1 MKNKNVIKIS
11 FGFLVATSLT
21 AGILLGVSKNN
32 QKEVSGYSVSELPT
46 TIDLNDTSVANI
58 RNYYS
63 SLNNLSTSERQGN
76 NLLKNL
82 KNILKNGQ
90 KYYSYDVNNGLPIWQ
105 MYEITDRDWSMSPAS
120 STTYGSYNA
129 STNIITNY
137 EYGNNSN
144 SKNDPY
150 VHSLYTNR
158 NIANEAKAWGDHSQT
173 NWGINREHVWPKA
186 EGFETEA
193 AGGAR
198 GDPMHLMAGNGY
210 ANNIHSNYFYGYV
223 DTSSTYT
230 DCGSKYSYT
239 SGNLLGKSKTVGGS
253 KNVFEPQDS
262 DKGDIARAIFYMVA
276 RYNYLSGSDS
286 DGIDS
291 DNPNLSLTQNLSDW
305 SQSSFDSTTTTKGY
319 MGIMT
324 DLLAWHHADPVDQYE
339 IHRNNLLYTNFTN
352 NRNPFIDFPEWVD
365 FIWGTASYNGTE
377 YQSYSST
384 PTGYATPSTDTINGY
399 NSGSVT
405 PSTLTTSGS
414 VDAADGA
421 LEGWT
426 SVGTGTPY
434 TNGEVKFDST
444 GDNVYCLTLF
454 SGNVSYNMTKLSV
467 TLNAKLNVGT
477 GYSPSEQNSFKV
489 EALDS
494 SGNVLNSETK
504 TGASVFSTEQY
515 EDVTFTIS
523 GNLTNCSGIRIT
535 YINKKSGN
543 LGVSSV
549 SWTATYLDESVPE
562 VTSISASVNKTYGV
576 GEIVSLSDINVVDN
590 NNTAVSGFAFANSG
604 YQVTYADAP
613 SGGTIGTKTFNNA
626 VTYNGLSCSLTINV
640 QRQPHISS
648 GSTVSYTGQDFSS
661 AGISSTYTENQTATI
676 GETTF
681 KVSGYIYNNKL
692 SLSSSRTSAPGS
704 VVNATPYSC
713 GITNVVVN
721 GAIPDVQ
728 LSVNGSNWV
737 DLSSATTDSVDYFYF
752 KVYFEN
758 TAQSS
763 YVNITYIDV
772 TTKNETPENVANYIM
787 FEDTENQC
795 NSKFANAK
803 VYFERMTSS
812 GRTTFMTSNDY
823 VIEKA
828 RERLQA
834 WATYLGKEITYVNGD
849 YVVSDSRRTTQL
861 IGEKNNTALILV
873 LATAFSV
880 SSAVTCILIKRKKQV
895 R

>member
-454 SGNVSYNMTKLSV
+454 SGNVSYNMTGLSV
-467 TLNAKLNVGT
+467 TLCGKVNG
-477 GYSPSEQNSFKV
+477 SPTAANSYKV
-489 EALDS
+489 EAIDS
-494 SGNVLNSETK
+494 SGNALGNATK
-504 TGASVFSTEQY
+504 TGSDVFSTESY
-515 EDVTFTIS
+515 GDVTFNIS
-523 GNLTNCSGIRIT
+523 GSLTNCTGIRIT
-535 YINKKSGN
+535 YLNKGAGN
-543 LGVSSV
+543 LALKSV
-549 SWTATYLDESVPE
+549 SWTATYLDAAVPTI
-562 VTSISASVNKTYGV
+562 TSISASTNKTFYV
-576 GEIVSLSDINVVDN
+576 GDTVTTSDITVKDN
-590 NNTAVSGFAFANSG
+590 NNIALSGFAFANNG
-604 YQVTYADAP
+604 YQITYSDAP
-613 SGGTIGTKTFNNA
+613 SGGAVSTKTFVNA
-626 VTYNGLSCSLTINV
+626 ITYETFTCSLTINV
-640 QRQPHISS
+640 RRAEHTTPSS
-648 GSTVSYTGQDFSS
+648 SFTYSGEDFKN
-661 AGISSTYTENQTATI
+661 AGISNTYTANQTATI
-676 GETTF
+676 DGINF
-681 KVSGYIYNNKL
+681 QVNGYVYKNNL
-692 SLSSSRTSAPGS
+692 SLSQSSSSAPGLLI
-704 VVNATPYSC
+704 NNTPYSK
-713 GITNVVVN
+713 GITNVVIN
-721 GAIPDVQ
+721 GAIPNVQ
-728 LSVNGSNWV
+728 LSTNGSNWV

-752 KVYFEN
+752 KVFYKN
-758 TAQSS
+758 TSQSG
-763 YVNITYIDV
+763 YVNISLIVV
-772 TTKNETPENVANYIM
+772 TTKNETPMNVSNYIM
-787 FEDTENQC
+787 FEDTPDQC
-795 NSKFANAK
+795 SSKFEIAK
-803 VYFERMTSS
+803 NYFETMTTT

-823 VIEKA
+823 VIYNA
-828 RERLQA
+828 RSRLQA
-834 WATYLGKEITYVNGD
+834 WATHLGKEITYVNGD
-849 YVVSDSRRTTQL
+849 YVVADAKRTIYLAKDSNSKTTFVV
-861 IGEKNNTALILV
+861 V
-873 LATAFSV
+873 LLSTI
-880 SSAVTCILIKRKKQV
+880 SAASMVTCILIKRKKQV

>member
-32 QKEVSGYSVSELPT
+32 QKEVSGYSVSSLPT
-46 TIDLNDTSVANI
+46 TIDLNDTSASNI
-58 RNYYS
+58 RSYYS
-63 SLNNLSTSERQGN
+63 SLNSLAQNERKGT

-90 KYYSYDVNNGLPIWQ
+90 KYYAYDNSSVIWQ
-105 MYEITDRDWSMSPAS
+105 IYEISDRDWSRSPAS
-120 STTYGSYNA
+120 STSYGSYNS
-129 STNIITNY
+129 STNKITNY
-137 EYGNNSN
+137 TYGTSNSN
-144 SKNDPY
+144 KKNDPY
-150 VHSLYTNR
+150 VHALYINR
-158 NIANEAKAWGDHSQT
+158 NVTNETKAWGNHEQDE
-173 NWGINREHVWPKA
+173 WGINREHVWPKS
-186 EGFETEA
+186 EGFDSTGE
-193 AGGAR
+193 GGAR
-198 GDPMHLMAGNGY
+198 GDPMHLIAGNGY
-210 ANNIHSNYFYGYV
+210 TNNIHSNYFYGYV
-223 DTSSTYT
+223 DTSKTYT
-230 DCGSKYSYT
+230 DCGNTYSNQRGNLKGYSKT
-239 SGNLLGKSKTVGGS
+239 SGGS
-253 KNVFEPQDS
+253 TYVFEPQDC
-262 DKGDIARAIFYMVA
+262 DKGDIARAVFYMAA
-276 RYNYLSGSDS
+276 RYNYFSGSDS
-286 DGIDS
+286 DGIDTN
-291 DNPNLSLTQNLSDW
+291 NPNLELTQNLSDF
-305 SQSSFDSTTTTKGY
+305 SSAFTSSTSRKGK
-319 MGIMT
+319 MGILS
-324 DLLAWHHADPVDQYE
+324 DLLAWHHADPVDEYE
-339 IHRNNLLYTNFTN
+339 IHRNNLLYTNYTN
-352 NRNPFIDFPEWVD
+352 NRNPFIDFPEWAD
-365 FIWGTASYNGTE
+365 FIWGTANYNGST

-399 NSGSVT
+399 NSGSVIPPS
-405 PSTLTTSGS
+405 PSTLTESGS
-414 VDAADGA
+414 VAASNGTLSGWN
-421 LEGWT
+421 LEGT
-426 SVGTGTPY
+426 EAY
-434 TNGEVKFDST
+434 TNGEVKFDNS
-444 GDNVYCLTLF
+444 GDNIYCLSLF
-454 SGNVSYNMTKLSV
+454 SGNVSYNMTELSV

-515 EDVTFTIS
+515 ENVTFTIS
-523 GNLTNCSGIRIT
+523 GNLTNCAGIRIT
-535 YINKKSGN
+535 YVNKKSGN

-562 VTSISASVNKTYGV
+562 VTSISATVNKTYAV
-576 GEIVSLSDINVVDN
+576 GELVSLSDINVVDN

-604 YQVTYADAP
+604 YQITYADAP

-640 QRQPHISS
+640 QRQPHDSS

-661 AGISSTYTENQTATI
+661 AGISSSYTENQTATI

-681 KVSGYIYNNKL
+681 KVSGYIYSNKL
-692 SLSSSRTSAPGS
+692 SLSSSRTLAPGS
-704 VVNATPYSC
+704 VVNTTPYSC

-721 GAIPDVQ
+721 GAITDIQ

-758 TAQSS
+758 TTQSS
-763 YVNITYIDV
+763 YVNITSIDV

-795 NSKFANAK
+795 NSKFAAAK

-873 LATAFSV
+873 LATAFAV

-895 R
+895 K